1 MNICVHESQNELC
14 AVNRERLRVSRKRI
28 LGCCQGLWVM
38 LPPSTGVG
46 APDSQEKRVWTQGE
60 KDQGWGRHFVC
71 TPRRPG
77 RPRTAS
83 RGGKLEE
90 AQAGGRP
97 HPMQSLWGSGLQ
109 SVGSGLGGTI
119 QFIIVN
125 LPLREGQGG
134 GTGADVREGGDGS
147 AETPQGQWR
156 GNGGR

>member
-1 MNICVHESQNELC
+1 MCSEQRKAESLKKENF
-14 AVNRERLRVSRKRI
+14 RLLSGPLGDASPQYRSRNTRQPGEEGLDPGRAGPRV
-28 LGCCQGLWVM
+28 
-38 LPPSTGVG
+38 
-46 APDSQEKRVWTQGE
+46 
-60 KDQGWGRHFVC
+60 GRHFVC

-125 LPLREGQGG
+125 LSLREGQGG
-134 GTGADVREGGDGS
+134 GRGADVGEGGDGS

-156 GNGGR
+156 GHGGR